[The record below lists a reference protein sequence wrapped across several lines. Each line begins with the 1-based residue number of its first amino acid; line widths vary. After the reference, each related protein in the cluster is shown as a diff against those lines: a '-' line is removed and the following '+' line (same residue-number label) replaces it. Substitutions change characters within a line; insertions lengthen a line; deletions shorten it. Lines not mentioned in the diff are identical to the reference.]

1 MPAALLYFLFFCSG
15 FSGLVYQVVWVREFG
30 NVLGTTLQTT
40 SLVVAVFMLGLGSGS
55 VIVGRWSDRRYEHA
69 PESLLRAYGIV
80 ELVIAGLGVAIMVVL
95 PRLHALASVSSSYV
109 RDSSGWFELS
119 TISYV
124 ARGAIALGVLG
135 PSAFL
140 MGGTLTLLIRH
151 RVRGDVERA
160 SGWKIAVLYAVN
172 TAGAATGAFLT
183 DFALVPSFGLTNTQL
198 VAVLLNLI
206 AGAGAL
212 VLARA
217 SAPARKTAPAAVSLH
232 QESDMPQAL
241 YPVAWTSL
249 ALVLCGFAAMGLEI
263 VWLRHFTL
271 LLGGFRA
278 VFSLVLT
285 IVLVGIGAGSLL
297 GGYIDRRTSRPAQA
311 LMMMQAL
318 LVASALMGLGWTS
331 VEALDAHRRAIDA
344 TLPGLTPFARWI
356 TELWYSARPM
366 LIELGV
372 PALLMGCSFPLG
384 NAVIQRTER
393 AVGSRAGA
401 LYLANTAGAVCG
413 SLVTGFVLLPMFGM
427 QGSATALT
435 LAAALAIAPL
445 YLGTRAARGVAITS
459 AVAASVPV
467 VIAAVAVL
475 LWLRLPADYVLGRSL
490 ARLSEGERLLTLR
503 EGVTEVI
510 GVTEVPGRGRGLI
523 TNGHPMS
530 STALLDQ
537 RYMRALAH
545 IPLLSMSAPTH
556 VLVIG
561 FGVGNSTHAATLH
574 PSVERIDV
582 ADLSRDILGH
592 AGYFRDANKDV
603 LNDPRV
609 RVYVNDG
616 RQHLAMQPASAYDLI
631 TLEPPPIAHAGVAA
645 LYSRE
650 FYSLARSR
658 LKPDGYLSQWLP
670 AYQVSPE
677 TSLAMIRAFIEVFP
691 QSVLLSGTQAELLLV
706 GTNGASI
713 EIDPG
718 RVARALDQAPGAA
731 ADLRRLDLGSVTE
744 IVGTFVGSADTLAR
758 ATRQSPAVSDDR
770 PLQEYGVRSAIGSG
784 TSGVPA
790 SIFELAAAASWCPR
804 CFEGERPT
812 PLVAGLDTYLAL
824 LDDAYHA
831 AGTDGT
837 ARGPYGE
844 RRILGSAYLGAVVP
858 DSDAVHNVIGVTLL
872 RQGRYDDAA
881 AAFHEALKRRADSVD
896 ANRNLGTALAASGHV
911 AESMG
916 YLRRAVQLAPGNG
929 GAQYELGTLLLD
941 QRRFAEAA
949 DCFQAAVNVM
959 PNSAAAHNDL
969 GIALA
974 SMGNLSQ
981 ATEHF
986 RRAVA
991 LDPAFEEARRNLASA
1006 LKARPR

>member
-1 MPAALLYFLFFCSG
+1 VLFVLFFLSG
-15 FSGLVYQVVWVREFG
+15 ISGLVYQVVWVREFA
-30 NVLGTTLQTT
+30 NVFGATIQTT
-40 SLVVAVFMLGLGSGS
+40 SLVVAIFMLGLGCGS
-55 VIVGRWSDRRYEHA
+55 VLVGRWSDRRYQHA
-69 PESLLRAYGIV
+69 PDSLLRAYGIA
-80 ELVIAGLGVAIMVVL
+80 ELVIAVLGVVVAIVL
-95 PRLHALASVSSSYV
+95 PRLHALAAVSSSYV
-109 RDSSGWFELS
+109 RDSAGWYELS
-119 TISYV
+119 ALSYI
-124 ARGAIALGVLG
+124 ARGAMALGLLG

-151 RVRGDVERA
+151 RVRDDVERA

-172 TAGAATGAFLT
+172 TVGAATGAFLT

-198 VAVLLNLI
+198 IAVLLNVI

-212 VLARA
+212 VLART
-217 SAPARKTAPAAVSLH
+217 SIPARKKARADVRLPEASG
-232 QESDMPQAL
+232 SPQVL
-241 YPVAWTSL
+241 YPLAWTSL

-285 IVLVGIGAGSLL
+285 IVLVGIGAGSLF
-297 GGYIDRRTSRPAQA
+297 GGWIDRRTARPAQA
-311 LMMMQAL
+311 LMVVQAL
-318 LVASALMGLGWTS
+318 LVITALIGLGWTS
-331 VEALDAHRRAIDA
+331 VEALDAHRRAIA
-344 TLPGLTPFARWI
+344 PTLAALTPLARWF
-356 TELWYSARPM
+356 TELWYNARPM
-366 LIELGV
+366 LIEVGV

-393 AVGSRAGA
+393 AVGGRAGA
-401 LYLANTAGAVCG
+401 LYMANTAGAVCG
-413 SLVTGFVLLPMFGM
+413 SLVTGFVLLPVFGM
-427 QGSATALT
+427 QGSAMALT
-435 LAAALAIAPL
+435 LAALLAIAPL
-445 YLGTRAARGVAITS
+445 YLGARAGGGATTTS
-459 AVAASVPV
+459 AMAAFVPV
-467 VIAAVAVL
+467 LIAAVAVIV
-475 LWLRLPADYVLGRSL
+475 WVRLPADYVLGRSL
-490 ARLSEGERLLTLR
+490 ARPSEGERLLTLR

-510 GVTEVPGRGRGLI
+510 GVTEAPGRGRGLI

-545 IPLLSMSAPTH
+545 IPLLSMPAPTQ

-561 FGVGNSTHAATLH
+561 FGVGNSTQAATLH
-574 PSVERIDV
+574 PSVERVDV
-582 ADLSRDILGH
+582 ADLSRDILGQ
-592 AGYFRDANKDV
+592 AGFFLDANKDV

-616 RQHLAMQPASAYDLI
+616 RQHLAMQPAAAYDLI
-631 TLEPPPIAHAGVAA
+631 TLEPPPIAHAGVGA

-650 FYSLARSR
+650 FYELARSR
-658 LKPDGYLSQWLP
+658 LKPGGYLSQWLP

-677 TSLAMIRAFIEVFP
+677 TSLAMVRAFIDVFP
-691 QSVLLSGTQAELLLV
+691 QCVLLSGTQAELLLI
-706 GTNGASI
+706 GANGARI
-713 EIDPG
+713 ELDPE
-718 RVARALDQAPGAA
+718 RVARALDQAPGVA

-744 IVGTFVGSADTLAR
+744 IVGTFVGSAETLAR
-758 ATRQSPAVSDDR
+758 ATRESPPASDDR
-770 PLQEYGVRSAIGSG
+770 PLQEYGVRSAIGSA

-790 SIFELAAAASWCPR
+790 SIFDLAAAASWCPR
-804 CFEGERPT
+804 CFDGERAT
-812 PLVAGLDTYLAL
+812 PIVAGLDTYLAL
-824 LDDAYHA
+824 LDSAYRA
-831 AGTDGT
+831 PGTGGI

-858 DSDAVHNVIGVTLL
+858 DTDAVHNVIGVTLL

-881 AAFHEALKRRADSVD
+881 AAFREALKRRADSVD
-896 ANRNLGTALAASGHV
+896 ANRNLGTALAAGGHV
-911 AESMG
+911 TESIG

-929 GAQYELGTLLLD
+929 GAQYELGTLLLE

-949 DCFQAAVNVM
+949 ECLRAAVSVM
-959 PNSAAAHNDL
+959 PDSAGAHNDL

-974 SMGNLSQ
+974 SMGDLSE

-991 LDPAFEEARRNLASA
+991 LDPALDEARRNLASA
-1006 LKARPR
+1006 SKARPR

>member
-1 MPAALLYFLFFCSG
+1 VLFVLFFLSG
-15 FSGLVYQVVWVREFG
+15 ISGLVYQVVWVREFA
-30 NVLGTTLQTT
+30 NVFGATIQTT
-40 SLVVAVFMLGLGSGS
+40 SLVVAIFMLGLGCGS
-55 VIVGRWSDRRYEHA
+55 VLVGRWSDRRYQHA
-69 PESLLRAYGIV
+69 PDSLLRAYGIA
-80 ELVIAGLGVAIMVVL
+80 ELLIAVLGGAVAIVL
-95 PRLHALASVSSSYV
+95 PRLHALAAASSSYV
-109 RDSSGWFELS
+109 RDSGGWFELS
-119 TISYV
+119 ALSYI
-124 ARGAIALGVLG
+124 ARGAMALGLLG

-151 RVRGDVERA
+151 RVRDDVERA

-172 TAGAATGAFLT
+172 TVGAATGAFLT

-198 VAVLLNLI
+198 IAILLNVI

-212 VLARA
+212 VLART
-217 SAPARKTAPAAVSLH
+217 SIPARKEARADVRLPEASG
-232 QESDMPQAL
+232 SPQVL
-241 YPVAWTSL
+241 YPLAWTSL

-285 IVLVGIGAGSLL
+285 IVLVGIGAGSLF
-297 GGYIDRRTSRPAQA
+297 GGWIDRRTARPAQA
-311 LMMMQAL
+311 LMVVQAL
-318 LVASALMGLGWTS
+318 LVITALIGLGWTS
-331 VEALDAHRRAIDA
+331 VEALDAHRRAIA
-344 TLPGLTPFARWI
+344 PTLAALTPLARWF
-356 TELWYSARPM
+356 TELWYNARPM
-366 LIELGV
+366 LIEVGV

-393 AVGSRAGA
+393 AVGGRAGA
-401 LYLANTAGAVCG
+401 LYMANTAGAVCG
-413 SLVTGFVLLPMFGM
+413 SLVTGFVLLPVFGM

-435 LAAALAIAPL
+435 LAALLAIAPL
-445 YLGTRAARGVAITS
+445 YLGARAGGGATTTS
-459 AVAASVPV
+459 AMAAFVPV
-467 VIAAVAVL
+467 VIAAVAVIV
-475 LWLRLPADYVLGRSL
+475 WVRLPADYVLGRSL
-490 ARLSEGERLLTLR
+490 ARPSEGERLLTLR

-510 GVTEVPGRGRGLI
+510 GVTEAPGRGRGLI

-545 IPLLSMSAPTH
+545 IPLLSMPAPTQ

-561 FGVGNSTHAATLH
+561 FGVGNSTQAATLH
-574 PSVERIDV
+574 PSVERVDV

-592 AGYFRDANKDV
+592 AGFFLDANKDV

-616 RQHLAMQPASAYDLI
+616 RQHLAMQPAAAYDLI
-631 TLEPPPIAHAGVAA
+631 TLEPPPIAHAGVGA

-650 FYSLARSR
+650 FYELARSR
-658 LKPDGYLSQWLP
+658 LKPGGYLSQWLP

-677 TSLAMIRAFIEVFP
+677 TSLAMVRAFIDVFP
-691 QSVLLSGTQAELLLV
+691 QCVLLSGTQAELLLI
-706 GTNGASI
+706 GANGARI
-713 EIDPG
+713 ELDPE
-718 RVARALDQAPGAA
+718 RVARALDQAPGVA

-744 IVGTFVGSADTLAR
+744 IVGTFVGSAETLAR
-758 ATRQSPAVSDDR
+758 ATRESPPASDDR
-770 PLQEYGVRSAIGSG
+770 PLQEYGVRSAIGSA

-790 SIFELAAAASWCPR
+790 SIFDLAAAASWCPR
-804 CFEGERPT
+804 CFDGERAT
-812 PLVAGLDTYLAL
+812 PIVAGLDTYLAL
-824 LDDAYHA
+824 LDSAYRA
-831 AGTDGT
+831 PGTGGI

-858 DSDAVHNVIGVTLL
+858 DTDAVHNVIGVTLL

-881 AAFHEALKRRADSVD
+881 AAFREALKRRADSVD
-896 ANRNLGTALAASGHV
+896 ANRNLGTALAAGGHV
-911 AESMG
+911 TESIG

-929 GAQYELGTLLLD
+929 GAQYELGTLLLE

-949 DCFQAAVNVM
+949 ECLRAAVSVM
-959 PNSAAAHNDL
+959 PDSAGAHNDL

-974 SMGNLSQ
+974 SMGDLSE

-991 LDPAFEEARRNLASA
+991 LDPALDEARRNLASA
-1006 LKARPR
+1006 SKARPR